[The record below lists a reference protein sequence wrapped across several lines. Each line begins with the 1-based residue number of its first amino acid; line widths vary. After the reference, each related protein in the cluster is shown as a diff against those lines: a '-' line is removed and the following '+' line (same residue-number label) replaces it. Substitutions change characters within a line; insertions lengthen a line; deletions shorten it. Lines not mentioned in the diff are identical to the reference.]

1 MLSIFS
7 VDLWIQY
14 WFVMTW
20 WKLFGRVIWWLL
32 LRKRKPQENLFMVN
46 RFQFSL
52 CSLFDWGIHYL
63 CFHRYGLNWDQL
75 VIIRSKLDTA
85 HKIWLSLN
93 DIFMQNIIR
102 CTGEFGALTWITQGC
117 LLKKWALH
125 FLSMITIYVII
136 SMEMTIRFHSN

>member
-7 VDLWIQY
+7 VDLCIQY
-14 WFVMTW
+14 GFVMTW

-46 RFQFSL
+46 GFQFSL

-63 CFHRYGLNWDQL
+63 CFHRNDLNWDQL
-75 VIIRSKLDTA
+75 VITRS
-85 HKIWLSLN
+85 SLN

>member
-46 RFQFSL
+46 GFQFSL

-75 VIIRSKLDTA
+75 VITRSKLDNCTRIIGA
-85 HKIWLSLN
+85 NYST
-93 DIFMQNIIR
+93 QNIIKFAWYIYTEFLYAVLVNLELWLKSHKVVYWR
-102 CTGEFGALTWITQGC
+102 NELCT
-117 LLKKWALH
+117 
-125 FLSMITIYVII
+125 S
-136 SMEMTIRFHSN
+136 